1 MAQKPVSLPLTPA
14 VKAVLQT
21 LSDLDDRL
29 TDVMIHIE
37 ELQPLTERASYI
49 EMKEAIARA
58 KQP

>member
-1 MAQKPVSLPLTPA
+1 
-14 VKAVLQT
+14 
-21 LSDLDDRL
+21 L